1 MMSRTELPVA
11 SAATASVAATASAAS
26 APSTAPTTT
35 GAAAASTTAA
45 SMATTASATSATFAL
60 RTRFIYNERA
70 AKKILAVE
78 RADCLL
84 RVLVFHFGEA
94 KPTRLPRKAIAQQR
108 QRIRLHA
115 DFREQRLDLLFRGLE
130 REIAHVQFLHGRSP
144 CAPNMLN
151 HSIRS

>member
-11 SAATASVAATASAAS
+11 SAASASVAATASAAS
-26 APSTAPTTT
+26 APTAPPSTTV
-35 GAAAASTTAA
+35 AAAASTSAT
-45 SMATTASATSATFAL
+45 SVATTASAASATFAL
-60 RTRFIYNERA
+60 RTRFIYDERA
-70 AKKILAVE
+70 AKEILAVE
-78 RADCLL
+78 RAYGLL

-94 KPTRLPRKAIAQQR
+94 KPARLPRKAIAQQR

-115 DFREQRLDLLFRGLE
+115 DFREQRLDLLLRGLE

-144 CAPNMLN
+144 CAPNLLN

>member
-11 SAATASVAATASAAS
+11 SPATASVAATASAPS
-26 APSTAPTTT
+26 AAPTTT
-35 GAAAASTTAA
+35 VAAAASTTAA
-45 SMATTASATSATFAL
+45 TSMATTASAASATFAL

-70 AKKILAVE
+70 AKEILAVE
-78 RADCLL
+78 RTDGLL

-94 KPTRLPRKAIAQQR
+94 KPARLPRKAIAQQR

-144 CAPNMLN
+144 CAPNLLN
-151 HSIRS
+151 QSIRS